1 SASTSLVVHRYC
13 FAIATTDLPASRSSN
28 IVSSRSSWSM
38 QPTPSLFERADR
50 TTEHRRKHALRCDKL
65 VEKPPVMDGA
75 PMSRLS
81 RQRQKQPRLRPKS
94 RPQASG
100 RSHQG
105 GDTPRPVAEP
115 MATAAREGAS
125 DHVQVRA

>member
-1 SASTSLVVHRYC
+1 MM
-13 FAIATTDLPASRSSN
+13 DLPAIRSSN
-28 IVSSRSSWSM
+28 IALSLRLSWPK
-38 QPTPSLFERADR
+38 QAFFPALKRADR
-50 TTEHRRKHALRCDKL
+50 TTEHVPKHAFRCNKL

-81 RQRQKQPRLRPKS
+81 RQRRQQTRLRPKS
-94 RPQASG
+94 TAQASG
-100 RSHQG
+100 PSHHG
-105 GDTPRPVAEP
+105 RDTPRPVAEP

>member
-1 SASTSLVVHRYC
+1 
-13 FAIATTDLPASRSSN
+13 TTDLPASRSSN

-38 QPTPSLFERADR
+38 EPTLPPFERADR
-50 TTEHRRKHALRCDKL
+50 TTKHLRKHALRCDKL
-65 VEKPPVMDGA
+65 VEKPPVIDGA

-81 RQRQKQPRLRPKS
+81 RQRRQQTRLRPKS
-94 RPQASG
+94 TAQASG
-100 RSHQG
+100 PSHHG
-105 GDTPRPVAEP
+105 RDTPGPIVADS